1 MRSAT
6 LVARSYALLLLVM
19 ACGSSTQTSRAPAPS
34 PSPGVT
40 DAGLTDAQVAHPF
53 ASTVIEAQ
61 SLIQEQIDAHM
72 KTLWKCVNAYRA
84 TGGDPHKPVVVD
96 VGIDQEGVLLGVTS
110 PSTKQIGLD
119 PVLKQCLF
127 DGLHGLPFP
136 SSHAGIITVR
146 QTFTDQAVS
155 P

>member
-6 LVARSYALLLLVM
+6 LVAPSYALLLVFT
-19 ACGSSTQTSRAPAPS
+19 ACGSSTQTSRASAPS
-34 PSPGVT
+34 PPPGVT
-40 DAGLTDAQVAHPF
+40 DAGLPDAQVAHPF

-72 KTLWKCVNAYRA
+72 KTLWTCVNAYRA
-84 TGGDPHKPVVVD
+84 TGGDPHKAVVVD

-110 PSTKQIGLD
+110 PSTKSGLD

-136 SSHAGIITVR
+136 RSHAGIITVR
-146 QTFTDQAVS
+146 QTFKDQAVS

>member
-6 LVARSYALLLLVM
+6 FVARSCTLLLLAV

-34 PSPGVT
+34 PGAP
-40 DAGLTDAQVAHPF
+40 DAGLPDAQVAHPF

-61 SLIQEQIDAHM
+61 SLIQEQMDAHM
-72 KTLWKCVNAYRA
+72 KTLWKCVSAYRA
-84 TGGDPHKPVVVD
+84 TGGDPHKAVVVD

-110 PSTKQIGLD
+110 PSTKQGGLD

-146 QTFTDQAVS
+146 QTFTDQVVS